1 MAGPDFPS
9 RARPFSYALVVQTE
23 RRRSIL
29 TVPTPDEARQGM
41 RALLNHVPETMP
53 ATHSVLYLLESLRSV
68 RGDEGDISIEK
79 LHQVVS
85 KFAATFSICVQTLEN
100 RIERLEG
107 RPGINDSTWEAIMVE
122 FGLLSG

>member
-1 MAGPDFPS
+1 M
-9 RARPFSYALVVQTE
+9 T
-23 RRRSIL
+23 
-29 TVPTPDEARQGM
+29 
-41 RALLNHVPETMP
+41 

-85 KFAATFSICVQTLEN
+85 KFAATFSICFQTLEN